1 MKAAVYL
8 IAAAVCLAS
17 CSSSKKVTEH
27 TKVET
32 SIDSVTTSETSS
44 KQTYTMVDTT
54 RTSETTVTITEV
66 EFYPT
71 TVATD
76 TIGAVPT
83 GVGGIKVWRQIV
95 IGKMDEQRGNVT
107 TLERIDTTATTTDV
121 AKQDSYEAKTKDV
134 EKKRVN
140 WLPWVM
146 FAAGAAAIVFVVL
159 KTKSKT

>member
-8 IAAAVCLAS
+8 IAAAVSLAA
-17 CSSSKKVTEH
+17 CSSSKKATER

-32 SIDSVTTSETSS
+32 SIDSVATSETSS

-54 RTSETTVTITEV
+54 RTSETTVTITEL

-71 TVATD
+71 TAAPTD
-76 TIGAVPT
+76 TVGTAGG
-83 GVGGIKVWRQIV
+83 GVKVWRQIV
-95 IGKMDEQRGNVT
+95 IGKKDEQRGNVIT
-107 TLERIDTTATTTDV
+107 SERSDTTATTTNV
-121 AKQDSYEAKTKDV
+121 AKQDSYETKTKDV

>member
-8 IAAAVCLAS
+8 IAAAVCIAS
-17 CSSSKKVTEH
+17 CSSSKKVTER

-32 SIDSVTTSETSS
+32 SIDSISTSETSC
-44 KQTYTMVDTT
+44 KQTYTMIDTT

-66 EFYPT
+66 EFYPAA
-71 TVATD
+71 ATD
-76 TIGAVPT
+76 TIGPT
-83 GVGGIKVWRQIV
+83 PAGVGGVKAWRQIV
-95 IGKMDEQRGNVT
+95 IWQKDEQRGNVT
-107 TLERIDTTATTTDV
+107 TSERTDTTVTTTNV
-121 AKQDSYEAKTKDV
+121 AKQESHEAKTKDV

-140 WLPWVM
+140 WLPWAM

>member
-17 CSSSKKVTEH
+17 CSSSKKVTER

-32 SIDSVTTSETSS
+32 SIDSVTTSETGS
-44 KQTYTMVDTT
+44 KQTYTMIDTT

-71 TVATD
+71 TETTD
-76 TIGAVPT
+76 TIGPT
-83 GVGGIKVWRQIV
+83 PAGVGGVKVWRQIV
-95 IGKMDEQRGNVT
+95 IGQKEEQRGNVT
-107 TLERIDTTATTTDV
+107 TSERTDTASTTTNV
-121 AKQDSYEAKTKDV
+121 AKRDSYESKTKDV

>member
-17 CSSSKKVTEH
+17 CSSSKKVTEC

-32 SIDSVTTSETSS
+32 SIDSVATSETSS

-71 TVATD
+71 TAAPTD
-76 TIGAVPT
+76 TVGAAGG
-83 GVGGIKVWRQIV
+83 GVKVWRQIV
-95 IGKMDEQRGNVT
+95 IGKKDEQRGYVT
-107 TLERIDTTATTTDV
+107 TSERSDTTATTTNV
-121 AKQDSYEAKTKDV
+121 AKQDSYETKTKDV

-146 FAAGAAAIVFVVL
+146 FSAGAAAIVFVVL